1 MLKHRWRELT
11 KKFASHV
18 DPERTEQLR
27 RNKADIEANMARI
40 LKLIKN
46 EDQGKR
52 EGKRKASKKESELVG
67 LIDKFYKEYQSLYAL
82 YDHLIGESAK
92 IVFGRLGKE
101 TSSMSSSSSDS
112 EYYSSEEVDINHAIF
127 ENKTSNINQE
137 LEIANLEVAELKRK
151 LASTN
156 KEKEALTKD
165 CNALSSKIQ
174 QTETINKDLRIEMDR
189 QEREVSALVQTHE
202 AKGKQSVA
210 RIKELESQLSGLKI
224 EMESLR
230 SQKRE
235 MENSRKESKA
245 NKSKQK
251 GDKNAEIQNR
261 VLELESMLR
270 DREDEKSA
278 LLKELIANENNS
290 KSKIAELMAQVS
302 NLKLE
307 FESLQAQN
315 VELEE
320 KISCKRNEASGQSK
334 VMQKELES
342 LKLLKDDL
350 EMEVERKN
358 IEISQNLILIESLK
372 EELAK
377 KSSVEKKSAQVKELE
392 QQTDNLR
399 NQKDDL
405 EKMKMNKL
413 HENNQLKLDKEGLI
427 ARIVELEGTL
437 SEREEEASIQIM
449 ALTAQNDLLKQ
460 ELDSLKSQKSQFE
473 LQSERDNQVS
483 SKGTQ
488 MENQK
493 MIKLTTGKIED
504 QQKINIKEEKDTTT
518 TTTTNT
524 RKSNKDHKQSKGRLQ
539 QNRPNQQVVERK
551 MEDLAEKFRIGF
563 ENNIRLLYQRILV
576 AEQLHTENRENY
588 RKTKGKYEKQ
598 NKELEETIE
607 NYETEL
613 KKMKDISESAV
624 SKELQIAK
632 NWVRGT
638 TSEIKRLRHNVDVLV
653 AQLDDKEEQEFLL
666 REKVWKLEA
675 KVSKEG
681 GEKLNLMKAIT
692 QLEKKLGK
700 YESLIKEKDERLSS
714 LGDEKREAIKQLCIL
729 IDYQRSRYDH
739 LKGAFLQAQL
749 SLRRNN
755 RINTLNQ

>member
-1 MLKHRWRELT
+1 
-11 KKFASHV
+11 
-18 DPERTEQLR
+18 
-27 RNKADIEANMARI
+27 MARI

-82 YDHLIGESAK
+82 YDHLVGESAK

-189 QEREVSALVQTHE
+189 KEREVSALVQTHE

-377 KSSVEKKSAQVKELE
+377 KSNVEKKSAQVKELE
-392 QQTDNLR
+392 QQIDNLR

-473 LQSERDNQVS
+473 LQSERDNQ
-483 SKGTQ
+483 
-488 MENQK
+488 
-493 MIKLTTGKIED
+493 
-504 QQKINIKEEKDTTT
+504 
-518 TTTTNT
+518 
-524 RKSNKDHKQSKGRLQ
+524 
-539 QNRPNQQVVERK
+539 
-551 MEDLAEKFRIGF
+551 
-563 ENNIRLLYQRILV
+563 RILV

-613 KKMKDISESAV
+613 KKMKDISESAGDALDGLGLVVSRFEEENGKFLNHISAV